1 MTIKQAV
8 LEAREALFPNYLR
21 LGLSPEENAMVT
33 ALAAAEIAKPVI
45 KISCHPGGRGPRRR
59 AGRIYRYD

>member
-21 LGLSPEENAMVT
+21 NGLSSEENAMVT
-33 ALAAAEIAKPVI
+33 TLAAANIQAAVLGQSIENGLEKLGKELV
-45 KISCHPGGRGPRRR
+45 KRV
-59 AGRIYRYD
+59 